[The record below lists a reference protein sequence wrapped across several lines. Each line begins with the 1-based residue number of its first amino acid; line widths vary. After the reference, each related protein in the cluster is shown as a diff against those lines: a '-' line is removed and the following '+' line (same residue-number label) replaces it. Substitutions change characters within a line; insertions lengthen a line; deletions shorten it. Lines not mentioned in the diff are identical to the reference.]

1 MSPIVYGGR
10 LVAIAGR
17 ERCHVLYD
25 LDPDDLR
32 IVLLMCQ
39 FFGAALRAGIDVAE
53 VEQEAEAWAR
63 RAAEPTPAI
72 STRRS
77 D

>member
-1 MSPIVYGGR
+1 MSPVVYGGQ

-25 LDPDDLR
+25 LAVDDLR

-39 FFGAALRAGIDVAE
+39 FFGAALRAGVELAE

-63 RAAEPTPAI
+63 RVAEPTRSL
-72 STRRS
+72 STRR
-77 D
+77 